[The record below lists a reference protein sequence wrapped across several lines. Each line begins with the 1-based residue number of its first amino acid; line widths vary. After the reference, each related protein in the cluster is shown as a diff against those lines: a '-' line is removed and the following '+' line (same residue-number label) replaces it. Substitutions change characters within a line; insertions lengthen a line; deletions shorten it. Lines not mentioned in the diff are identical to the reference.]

1 LLFLGLQSCLPL
13 AVDGGGADVSGRPIR
28 LTLLHTSDVHSRLFE
43 YDFDPSFT
51 DNGLGL
57 ADDAGPYGGI
67 AEIAYVLKRERQRA
81 ARVLH
86 LDSGDSFQGAV
97 VFNEFYGEAE
107 FRALSAAGL
116 DAAVVANHEFD
127 AGARNLANQAAA
139 WANFPLLAANYD
151 FKDSDLPYV
160 SALEDIV
167 LPSTMFDLDGLRVG
181 VLGMGNIS
189 SLYSIYDASN
199 SMGVRV
205 IEPGEAIPGEAAK
218 LRAQGADLIVIVSH
232 MGYDED
238 VELARNFSDID
249 VIVGGHNHVALD
261 PPSVVT
267 NPTTGKRIVVCHSGA
282 FAKFVGRLDL
292 VVQDGE
298 VLSHDYTLFPI
309 DASTPRDPVVWELME
324 EFQEQ
329 IDYELNLDQ
338 VIGYADVDLTRYGT
352 TGGDSMLGNLSAEA
366 MRFYPGV
373 ETEIAL
379 TNTLGIRADIPAGDI
394 TLDDL
399 YNSMP
404 FDNTITTMFLSGR
417 EVQELL
423 DYVSY
428 RSSERGC
435 QSQGQVAGLRFVMDC
450 KNQVATDIY
459 VNGAPLDEA
468 GTYELAT
475 NNYIAHGGSG
485 FDVLKRNTTQ
495 VDTGISIRDVVK
507 SAITSYQ
514 TLPQAGVAE
523 EDGRITTVY

>member
-1 LLFLGLQSCLPL
+1 
-13 AVDGGGADVSGRPIR
+13 
-28 LTLLHTSDVHSRLFE
+28 
-43 YDFDPSFT
+43 
-51 DNGLGL
+51 
-57 ADDAGPYGGI
+57 
-67 AEIAYVLKRERQRA
+67 
-81 ARVLH
+81 
-86 LDSGDSFQGAV
+86 
-97 VFNEFYGEAE
+97 
-107 FRALSAAGL
+107 
-116 DAAVVANHEFD
+116 
-127 AGARNLANQAAA
+127 
-139 WANFPLLAANYD
+139 
-151 FKDSDLPYV
+151 
-160 SALEDIV
+160 
-167 LPSTMFDLDGLRVG
+167 
-181 VLGMGNIS
+181 
-189 SLYSIYDASN
+189 
-199 SMGVRV
+199 
-205 IEPGEAIPGEAAK
+205 
-218 LRAQGADLIVIVSH
+218 
-232 MGYDED
+232 
-238 VELARNFSDID
+238 
-249 VIVGGHNHVALD
+249 
-261 PPSVVT
+261 
-267 NPTTGKRIVVCHSGA
+267 
-282 FAKFVGRLDL
+282 
-292 VVQDGE
+292 
-298 VLSHDYTLFPI
+298 
-309 DASTPRDPVVWELME
+309 ME